1 MILLLLYGLFLI
13 IVAGYLIIGVGYL
26 VVGLGYVLYAA
37 AVAAG
42 WVLFIAGW
50 LIWHTARLSYRL
62 LDWTVDKCAPPI
74 AARWHRWRDSRAVT
88 ARLTAERRPP
98 VKEIGVVHWGYGH
111 LDLARRQVR
120 ELPVAPLRRS
130 CAVARRSRR
139 VPAGPRRRSLPG

>member
-1 MILLLLYGLFLI
+1 MLLLLYGLFLI
-13 IVAGYLIIGVGYL
+13 IVAGYLIIGAGYL

-88 ARLTAERRPP
+88 TRLTAERRPP

-120 ELPVAPLRRS
+120 ELPPRKSR
-130 CAVARRSRR
+130 AVARRWSPDR
-139 VPAGPRRRSLPG
+139 VGPRRRSLRG